1 MEPIQY
7 VRTIRRRWKLIAA
20 FVLVGLVLGY
30 VSSIGAQKKHDE
42 TTYWR
47 ATNTLYY
54 DGSAVTDKGGPYT
67 QLAQMGLLA
76 TAGSVPAQ
84 IAQNRGVNPTA
95 LATRL
100 ATETNTSQSTVKITA
115 TGQDA
120 DDTVALAN
128 EIGDGLMKFVHDQ
141 NQAQYD
147 ADVQDALNKVDGL
160 KKQIADIDATN
171 PAPNSVEAAQRE
183 ALSNQLRLALDNE
196 LQIASQGA
204 PKDILKSFQPPE
216 AIPIN
221 GSQFAKFVRAGAL
234 NANNTTIG
242 PNDKSSTDTLDATL
256 NPKSTIPTGPIPRTL
271 IGGFIGLLIGLAAA
285 FVWERLDNRV
295 QSKEDA
301 ELAFELPVLCEVP
314 PLTRAQTRETEVLSQ
329 THPLSRTAEAYRA
342 LRSSLVFLDHTLNA
356 GVSPTPG
363 QKHTQ
368 VILVTS
374 AGPSEGKTTT
384 VANLAAMFAEAD
396 NSVLVINCDFRRP
409 RLHRFLGGSDEPRK
423 VVQSEIE
430 GVRMVNNVLS
440 NPNPNPAEV
449 AAAQRQVVEAA
460 RGMFDVIL
468 LDTAPLLSTNDAS
481 EIMSSADVVVLVSQ
495 AGKTSK
501 ASAARATE
509 ILQRMEATVAGVA
522 LLGARYVPTAQY
534 YYYANDNSQNLNRAE
549 AESHPLDLLIRTDT
563 GAHGSANGSTN
574 GSTAE
579 PTTTS
584 SDATEAEAE
593 TADDSVDDTAEASD
607 TTDAIDASDA
617 AGDEAFSFG
626 EGDDDA
632 EPTDG
637 PIRTGPAPHDE

>member
-7 VRTIRRRWKLIAA
+7 VRTIRRRWKIIAA
-20 FVLVGLVLGY
+20 FVVLGLVLGY

-47 ATNTLYY
+47 ATYTLYY
-54 DGSAVTDKGGPYT
+54 DGSAVTDKGGAFT
-67 QLAQMGLLA
+67 ALGQMGLLA
-76 TAGSVPAQ
+76 TQGDVPAA
-84 IAQNRGVNPTA
+84 IAQARGVDPTA
-95 LATRL
+95 LAVRVS
-100 ATETNTSQSTVKITA
+100 AETNTSQATVKITA

-120 DDTVALAN
+120 EDTVALAT
-128 EIGDGLMKFVHDQ
+128 EVGDGLVNYIKDKNKAAYDQ
-141 NQAQYD
+141 N
-147 ADVQDALNKVDGL
+147 VQDAINKVDGL

-196 LQIASQGA
+196 LSIAGQGD
-204 PKDILKSFQPPE
+204 PQPILQSLQKPE

-221 GSQFAKFVRAGAL
+221 GSQFAKFVKNGAL
-234 NANNTTIG
+234 GNNNTTIG
-242 PNDKSSTDTLDATL
+242 PNDKSSTDSLDATL
-256 NPKSTIPTGPIPRTL
+256 NPKSGIPTGPIPRSL
-271 IGGFIGLLIGLAAA
+271 IGGFLGLLLGLAAA
-285 FVWERLDNRV
+285 FIWERLDNRV

-301 ELAFELPVLCEVP
+301 ELSFELPVLCEVP
-314 PLTRAQTRETEVLSQ
+314 PLTRAQRRETEVLSH

-356 GVSPTPG
+356 GDPPAPG
-363 QKHTQ
+363 TKHTQ

-460 RGMFDVIL
+460 RGMFDVII

-481 EIMSSADVVVLVSQ
+481 EIMTSADVVVLVSQ

-522 LLGARYVPTAQY
+522 LLGARYVPSAQY
-534 YYYANDNSQNLNRAE
+534 YYYANDNGQNPNRAE

-563 GAHGSANGSTN
+563 ATN
-574 GSTAE
+574 GS
-579 PTTTS
+579 S
-584 SDATEAEAE
+584 NGQGRDATNGSAAAPADASPADAADTAATSDTADASDSTDAADAEAE
-593 TADDSVDDTAEASD
+593 VESE
-607 TTDAIDASDA
+607 
-617 AGDEAFSFG
+617 GFSFG
-626 EGDDDA
+626 DGDDT

>member
-7 VRTIRRRWKLIAA
+7 VRTIRRRWKIIAA
-20 FVLVGLVLGY
+20 FVALGLVLGY
-30 VSSIGAQKKHDE
+30 ISSIGAEKKHDE

-47 ATNTLYY
+47 ATYTLYY

-67 QLAQMGLLA
+67 QLGQMGLLA
-76 TAGSVPAQ
+76 TGGAVPAQ
-84 IAQNRGVNPTA
+84 IADARGVNATA
-95 LATRL
+95 LSARI
-100 ATETNTSQSTVKITA
+100 ATETNTAQSTVKITA

-120 DDTVALAN
+120 EDTVALAN
-128 EIGDGLMKFVHDQ
+128 EVGDGLIKFVHDQ
-141 NQAQYD
+141 NQAAYD
-147 ADVQDALNKVDGL
+147 KDVQDALNKVDGL
-160 KKQIADIDATN
+160 KQKIAEIDATN

-204 PKDILKSFQPPE
+204 PKDILSSFQTPE

-221 GSQFAKFVRAGAL
+221 GSQFAKFVRQGAL
-234 NANNTTIG
+234 NANNTTVG
-242 PNDKSSTDTLDATL
+242 PNDKSSTDSLDATL
-256 NPKSTIPTGPIPRTL
+256 NPKSGIPTGPIPRSL
-271 IGGFIGLLIGLAAA
+271 IGGFLGLLLGLAAA
-285 FVWERLDNRV
+285 FIWERLDNRV

-356 GVSPTPG
+356 GSPPEPG
-363 QKHTQ
+363 TKRTQ

-423 VVQSEIE
+423 VVQSEVE

-460 RGMFDVIL
+460 RGMFDVVI

-501 ASAARATE
+501 SSAARATE

-522 LLGARYVPTAQY
+522 LLGARYVPSAQY
-534 YYYANDNSQNLNRAE
+534 YYYANDNGQNPNRAE

-563 GAHGSANGSTN
+563 TTN
-574 GSTAE
+574 GSSNGKGAGANGATNGTTPASPGRE
-579 PTTTS
+579 PT
-584 SDATEAEAE
+584 DELTEP
-593 TADDSVDDTAEASD
+593 TAGPVDDPGAD
-607 TTDAIDASDA
+607 
-617 AGDEAFSFG
+617 DEAFSFG
-626 EGDDDA
+626 DDDV

-637 PIRTGPAPHDE
+637 PIRTGPGQPRDE

>member
-7 VRTIRRRWKLIAA
+7 VRTIRRRWKIIAA
-20 FVLVGLVLGY
+20 FVALGLVLGY
-30 VSSIGAQKKHDE
+30 ISSIGAEKKHDE

-47 ATNTLYY
+47 ATYTLYY
-54 DGSAVTDKGGPYT
+54 DGSAVADKGGPYT
-67 QLAQMGLLA
+67 QLGQMGLLA
-76 TAGSVPAQ
+76 TAGAVPAQ
-84 IAQNRGVNPTA
+84 IADARGVNATA
-95 LATRL
+95 LSARI
-100 ATETNTSQSTVKITA
+100 ATETNTAQSTVKITA

-120 DDTVALAN
+120 EDTVALAT
-128 EIGDGLMKFVHDQ
+128 EVGDGLIKFVHDQ
-141 NQAQYD
+141 NQASYD
-147 ADVQDALNKVDGL
+147 KDVQDALNKVDGL

-183 ALSNQLRLALDNE
+183 ALANQLRLALDNE

-204 PKDILKSFQPPE
+204 PKDILSSFQPPE

-234 NANNTTIG
+234 NANNTTVG
-242 PNDKSSTDTLDATL
+242 PNDKSPTDTLDSTL
-256 NPKSTIPTGPIPRTL
+256 NPKSTIPTGPIPRSL
-271 IGGFIGLLIGLAAA
+271 IGGFLGLLLGLAAA
-285 FVWERLDNRV
+285 FIWERLDNRV

-301 ELAFELPVLCEVP
+301 ELAFDLPVLCEVP
-314 PLTRAQTRETEVLSQ
+314 PLTRAQSRETEVLSQ

-356 GVSPTPG
+356 GTPPEPG
-363 QKHTQ
+363 TKHTQ

-423 VVQSEIE
+423 VVQSEVE

-460 RGMFDVIL
+460 RGMFDVVI

-481 EIMSSADVVVLVSQ
+481 EIMGSADVVVLVSQ

-522 LLGARYVPTAQY
+522 LLGARYVPSAQY
-534 YYYANDNSQNLNRAE
+534 YYYANDNGQNPNRAE

-563 GAHGSANGSTN
+563 TTN
-574 GSTAE
+574 GSSNGKGAATNGTA
-579 PTTTS
+579 PAAAS
-584 SDATEAEAE
+584 AEAPADQAPGKSDG
-593 TADDSVDDTAEASD
+593 TSDDSDDDPAA
-607 TTDAIDASDA
+607 TDD
-617 AGDEAFSFG
+617 AFSFG
-626 EGDDDA
+626 DGDDDA
-632 EPTDG
+632 EPNDG
-637 PIRTGPAPHDE
+637 PIRTGPSQPRDE

>member
-7 VRTIRRRWKLIAA
+7 VRTIRRRWKIIAA
-20 FVLVGLVLGY
+20 FVVLGLALGY

-47 ATNTLYY
+47 ATYTLYY
-54 DGSAVTDKGGPYT
+54 DASAVSEKGGAFT
-67 QLAQMGLLA
+67 ALGQMGLLA
-76 TAGSVPAQ
+76 TQGDVPAQ
-84 IAQNRGVNPTA
+84 IAQTRGVDA
-95 LATRL
+95 ASLAARIS
-100 ATETNTSQSTVKITA
+100 AETNTSQATVKITA

-120 DDTVALAN
+120 ADTVALAN
-128 EIGDGLMKFVHDQ
+128 EVGDGLIAYIGGKNQATYDQ
-141 NQAQYD
+141 NVA
-147 ADVQDALNKVDGL
+147 DALKKVDDL
-160 KKQIADIDATN
+160 QNQIAAIDATN
-171 PAPNSVEAAQRE
+171 PAPNSTGAAQRE
-183 ALSNQLRLALDNE
+183 ALSNQLRLALDAE
-196 LQIASQGA
+196 LGLASDGP
-204 PKDILKSFQPPE
+204 PKPILISLQKPE

-221 GSQFAKFVRAGAL
+221 GSQFAKFVKAGAL
-234 NANNTTIG
+234 GNNNTTVG
-242 PNDKSSTDTLDATL
+242 PNDKSATDSLDAAL
-256 NPKSTIPTGPIPRTL
+256 NPKSTIPTGPIPRSL
-271 IGGFIGLLIGLAAA
+271 IGGFLGLLVGLAAA
-285 FVWERLDNRV
+285 FIWERLDNRV

-314 PLTRAQTRETEVLSQ
+314 PLTRAQRRETEVLSH

-342 LRSSLVFLDHTLNA
+342 LRSSLVFLDHTLNGSEPPA
-356 GVSPTPG
+356 PG
-363 QKHTQ
+363 TRHTQ

-423 VVQSEIE
+423 VVQSEVE

-449 AAAQRQVVEAA
+449 AAAQRQVIEAA
-460 RGMFDVIL
+460 RGMFDVVI

-481 EIMSSADVVVLVSQ
+481 EIMNSADVVVLVSQ

-509 ILQRMEATVAGVA
+509 VLQRMEATVAGVA

-534 YYYANDNSQNLNRAE
+534 YYYANDNGQNPNRAE

-563 GAHGSANGSTN
+563 VANGSANGTAAASPGPGARTN
-574 GSTAE
+574 GASEPEPEPASEPATNASSERAE
-579 PTTTS
+579 S
-584 SDATEAEAE
+584 SESS
-593 TADDSVDDTAEASD
+593 ADDVDL
-607 TTDAIDASDA
+607 DADADA
-617 AGDEAFSFG
+617 DV
-626 EGDDDA
+626 DA
-632 EPTDG
+632 TDG
-637 PIRTGPAPHDE
+637 PIRSGAGPAHPRDE

>member
-7 VRTIRRRWKLIAA
+7 VRTIRRRWKIVAA
-20 FVLVGLVLGY
+20 FVVLGLIVGY
-30 VSSIGAQKKHDE
+30 VSSIGAEKKHDE

-47 ATNTLYY
+47 ATYTLFY

-76 TAGSVPAQ
+76 TGGDVPAQ

-95 LATRL
+95 LAARL

-120 DDTVALAN
+120 DDTVALST
-128 EIGDGLMKFVHDQ
+128 EVGEGLMNYVFAKNKAAYDQ
-141 NQAQYD
+141 
-147 ADVQDALNKVDGL
+147 DVTDSHKKVDDL
-160 KKQIADIDATN
+160 KAAISAIDATN
-171 PAPNSVEAAQRE
+171 PAPNSNDAAQRE
-183 ALSNQLRLALDNE
+183 ALSTQLRVAIDNE
-196 LQIASQGA
+196 LTIASQGE
-204 PKDILKSFQPPE
+204 PKPILNRFQTPE

-221 GSQFAKFVRAGAL
+221 GSQFAKFVKAGAL
-234 NANNTTIG
+234 NNNNTTVG
-242 PNDKSSTDTLDATL
+242 PNDKSTTDTLDATL
-256 NPKSTIPTGPIPRTL
+256 NPKSGIPSGPIPRSL
-271 IGGFIGLLIGLAAA
+271 IGGFLGLLLGLAAA
-285 FVWERLDNRV
+285 FIWERLDNRV

-301 ELAFELPVLCEVP
+301 EVSFELPVLCEVP
-314 PLTRAQTRETEVLSQ
+314 PLTRAQRRETEVISH

-342 LRSSLVFLDHTLNA
+342 LRSSLVFLDHTLNGA
-356 GVSPTPG
+356 EPPEPG
-363 QKHTQ
+363 TKHTQ

-423 VVQSEIE
+423 VVQSEID

-460 RGMFDVIL
+460 RGMFDVVI

-509 ILQRMEATVAGVA
+509 VLQRMEATVAGVA

-534 YYYANDNSQNLNRAE
+534 YYYANDNGQNPNRAE

-563 GAHGSANGSTN
+563 VANGRAA
-574 GSTAE
+574 GSPTATKD
-579 PTTTS
+579 PK
-584 SDATEAEAE
+584 D
-593 TADDSVDDTAEASD
+593 TADSPTGDSS
-607 TTDAIDASDA
+607 
-617 AGDEAFSFG
+617 FSFG
-626 EGDDDA
+626 DGDD
-632 EPTDG
+632 EPTDESV
-637 PIRTGPAPHDE
+637 RTGSGPGHPRDE

>member
-7 VRTIRRRWKLIAA
+7 VRTIRRRWKIIAV
-20 FVLVGLVLGY
+20 FVVLGLVLGY
-30 VSSIGAQKKHDE
+30 VSSIGAKKKHDE

-47 ATNTLYY
+47 ATDTLFY

-76 TAGSVPAQ
+76 TGGDVPAQ
-84 IAQNRGVNPTA
+84 IAQARGVSPTA
-95 LATRL
+95 LAARL
-100 ATETNTSQSTVKITA
+100 GTETNTSQSTVKITA

-120 DDTVALAN
+120 DDTVALAQSV
-128 EIGDGLMKFVHDQ
+128 GDGLINYVTAK
-141 NQAQYD
+141 NLAQYQ
-147 ADVQDALNKVDGL
+147 ADSAEAIAKVNDL
-160 KKQIADIDATN
+160 KARIAAIDATN
-171 PAPNSVEAAQRE
+171 PAPNSNDAADRE

-196 LQIASQGA
+196 LQIAAQGA
-204 PKDILKSFQPPE
+204 PKPILNQFQPPE

-221 GSQFAKFVRAGAL
+221 GSQFAKFVKAGAL
-234 NANNTTIG
+234 NANNTTVG
-242 PNDKSSTDTLDATL
+242 PNDKSTTDSLDATL
-256 NPKSTIPTGPIPRTL
+256 NPKSGIPTGPIPRSL
-271 IGGFIGLLIGLAAA
+271 IGGFLGLLLGLAAA
-285 FVWERLDNRV
+285 FIWERLDNRV

-301 ELAFELPVLCEVP
+301 EVAFDLPVLCEVP
-314 PLTRAQTRETEVLSQ
+314 PLTRAQRKETEVLSHS
-329 THPLSRTAEAYRA
+329 HPLSRTAEAYRA

-356 GVSPTPG
+356 GSPPNGT
-363 QKHTQ
+363 KHTQ

-423 VVQSEIE
+423 VVQSEIP

-440 NPNPNPAEV
+440 NRNPNPAEV

-460 RGMFDVIL
+460 RGMFDVVI

-509 ILQRMEATVAGVA
+509 ALQRMEATVAGIA
-522 LLGARYVPTAQY
+522 LLGARYVPSAQY
-534 YYYANDNSQNLNRAE
+534 YYYANDNGQNPNRAE
-549 AESHPLDLLIRTDT
+549 AESHPLDLLVRAD
-563 GAHGSANGSTN
+563 SAGNGSGN
-574 GSTAE
+574 GRATADSDSE
-579 PTTTS
+579 SSAGTTTS
-584 SDATEAEAE
+584 SDSE
-593 TADDSVDDTAEASD
+593 
-607 TTDAIDASDA
+607 
-617 AGDEAFSFG
+617 GFSF
-626 EGDDDA
+626 GDDDA
-632 EPTDG
+632 SEPAGERSSAEDPDPTDG
-637 PIRTGPAPHDE
+637 SIRTGRGPGSPTDE